1 VLAKL
6 VTEGLYQIGQLDLDT
21 ACFAVEDGHLAP
33 KFYLMSSGC

>member
-6 VTEGLYQIGQLDLDT
+6 VTKGLYQIGQLALGT